1 MTLLAQRW
9 HYSIEWFP
17 SESNTR
23 KSILVVTSKPKT
35 TDKDQLV
42 KVKVWTSH
50 EHPQS
55 GLWDSHLPLAVY
67 AEVMIGHSPVIDASA
82 FLHVEM
88 TNNNGTIF
96 SMLPIQMFDNGYG
109 GKNDMIIIETI
120 YKVDFFQNQI

>member
-1 MTLLAQRW
+1 M
-9 HYSIEWFP
+9 
-17 SESNTR
+17 
-23 KSILVVTSKPKT
+23 VTSKPKT

-55 GLWDSHLPLAVY
+55 EIWDSHLPLAVY
-67 AEVMIGHSPVIDASA
+67 AEVMIGHYPVVNASA

-109 GKNDMIIIETI
+109 GK
-120 YKVDFFQNQI
+120 KK